1 VRWVGAERGQ
11 ATVDYVALVA
21 VLVLLLTAAA
31 TAAGIGGRGVANAVV
46 GHVHHALCVVSG
58 RSCKVERARPCT
70 VASLRDS
77 RHFAV
82 NVVLLRVDS
91 DRYVLRERLSD
102 GTVRLTVAT
111 RTGAGVEVG
120 LGLRLQLENDGSTF
134 GTVDEARAGI
144 QGVVGH
150 GQVFQARDDRQ
161 ADAIMRA
168 IRGGGGR
175 VPPPRE
181 VFYEG
186 GFRELGRLGLGAMIA
201 GAGFDGAMEAVL
213 GVRRDRADGA
223 LTISLNY
230 GASANALAHALLS
243 GPAVM
248 GSEQVVIALTLD
260 REGRQ
265 VELSLSGVHAPATGR
280 LQAGKQHL
288 GGRRREFAA
297 RVDLT
302 DPAVAAA
309 WRDFRRSPK
318 SMSAIRALAERLRA
332 RAHLD
337 VRTYGTGSST
347 RGAAAGI
354 GAFFKLGAES
364 EDTVELAQLE
374 SAATRPPGGL
384 WEPRL
389 DCVPMEA

>member
-1 VRWVGAERGQ
+1 MRWAGAERGQ
-11 ATVDYVALVA
+11 ATVDYIALVA

-31 TAAGIGGRGVANAVV
+31 TVAGIGANGFVNAVL
-46 GHVHHALCVVSG
+46 GQVHHALCVVSG
-58 RSCKVERARPCT
+58 RSCEVERTRPCT
-70 VASLRDS
+70 VASMRDS

-82 NVVLLRVDS
+82 NVVLLRVDR

-111 RTGAGVEVG
+111 RTGAGAEVG
-120 LGLRLQLENDGSTF
+120 LGLRLQVQRNGRTF

-144 QGVVGH
+144 QGVFGR
-150 GQVFQARDDRQ
+150 GRVFQARGDRE

-186 GFRELGRLGLGAMIA
+186 GVRALGRLGLSAVIA
-201 GAGFDGAMEAVL
+201 GAGFEGVAEALL
-213 GVRRDRADGA
+213 GVRQDRADGA

-248 GSEQVVIALTLD
+248 GSEQVVIGLTLD

-265 VELSLSGVHAPATGR
+265 VELSLSGVHAPATGT
-280 LQAGKQHL
+280 LQPGKQL
-288 GGRRREFAA
+288 MVGRRQEFAA

-302 DPAVAAA
+302 EPAVAAA

-318 SMSAIRALAERLRA
+318 NMSAIRALAERLRA
-332 RAHLD
+332 RAHVD
-337 VRTYGTGSST
+337 VYMYGTGSSI
-347 RGAAAGI
+347 RGAAGGI

-364 EDTVELAQLE
+364 EDMVELAQLE

-389 DCVPMEA
+389 DCLPMEV

>member
-1 VRWVGAERGQ
+1 VRWAAAEHGQ

-21 VLVLLLTAAA
+21 VLVLLLSAAA
-31 TAAGIGGRGVANAVV
+31 TVAGIGGRGVANAVF
-46 GHVHHALCVVSG
+46 GQVHHALCVVGG
-58 RSCKVERARPCT
+58 RSCEVERARPCT
-70 VASLRDS
+70 VASMRDS

-82 NVVLLRVDS
+82 NVVLLRVDR

-111 RTGAGVEVG
+111 RTGGGAEVG
-120 LGLRLQLENDGSTF
+120 LGLRLQVERNGRTF

-144 QGVVGH
+144 QGVVGR
-150 GQVFQARDDRQ
+150 GRVFQARDDRE
-161 ADAIMRA
+161 ANAIMRA
-168 IRGGGGR
+168 ISGGGR
-175 VPPPRE
+175 LPPPRE

-186 GFRELGRLGLGAMIA
+186 GVRALGRLGLSAVIA
-201 GAGFDGAMEAVL
+201 GAGFDGVAEAIL
-213 GVRRDRADGA
+213 GVRQDRADGA

-248 GSEQVVIALTLD
+248 GSEQVVIGLTLD

-265 VELSLSGVHAPATGR
+265 VELSLSGVHAPATGT
-280 LQAGKQHL
+280 LQPGKQRMV
-288 GGRRREFAA
+288 GRRQEFAA

-309 WRDFRRSPK
+309 WSAFRRRPK
-318 SMSAIRALAERLRA
+318 NMGAIRALAERLRA
-332 RAHLD
+332 RAHVD
-337 VRTYGTGSST
+337 VRMYGTGSST
-347 RGAAAGI
+347 KGAGGGI
-354 GAFFKLGAES
+354 GAFFKLGAEF
-364 EDTVELAQLE
+364 EETVELAQLE

-389 DCVPMEA
+389 DCLPMEV